1 MSNESI
7 TQFCT
12 NFNVGRKAK
21 VYNKAGRKQLAEKP
35 NISFA
40 LFRELYKKIVNKAIN
55 RKSLYKKLNPAINT
69 LQQKTKQDQ
78 SPSHKI
84 SSSESEASNSFNF
97 LAIS

>member
-21 VYNKAGRKQLAEKP
+21 VYNKARRKQLAEKQ

-40 LFRELYKKIVNKAIN
+40 LFREIVNKAIN

>member
-1 MSNESI
+1 MHY
-7 TQFCT
+7 

-21 VYNKAGRKQLAEKP
+21 VYNKARRKQLAEKHE

>member
-21 VYNKAGRKQLAEKP
+21 VYNKARRKQLAEKQ
-35 NISFA
+35 NKSFA

-69 LQQKTKQDQ
+69 LQKNKTR
-78 SPSHKI
+78 PVT
-84 SSSESEASNSFNF
+84 FT
-97 LAIS
+97 